1 MSRAAFMIA
10 LHETLGRLPTPEE
23 KLAFLRS
30 MARQCGGERIYVAH
44 RQMTADEALP
54 EISRLHEAG
63 YSVRRIALA
72 VGWGKSRVAEVL
84 AVHIPALKVD
94 SEAA

>member
-23 KLAFLRS
+23 KTAFLRA
-30 MARQCGGERIYVAH
+30 MARECGGCRIYVAH
-44 RQMTADEALP
+44 REMTADEASP
-54 EISRLHEAG
+54 EIERLHGEG
-63 YSVRRIALA
+63 WSLRRIAAA
-72 VGWGKSRVAEVL
+72 VGWSKSRVAEVVQL
-84 AVHIPALKVD
+84 SALKVD